1 MRLTGLAFKGRTPPK
16 RAWKRERCM
25 AEDEDGIS
33 VKLKSRKRSSEE
45 LDNADE
51 DGSGRVGVGVVLIRR
66 G

>member
-16 RAWKRERCM
+16 RARKRERCM
-25 AEDEDGIS
+25 PEDEDGVS

-51 DGSGRVGVGVVLIRR
+51 DGSGRVEVGVVLIRR